1 MTEPELFVVVT
12 SGGTASVY
20 DAPVEG
26 VFPQTIVHP
35 IRPGETVEQVP
46 YEAWSALIGATVDL
60 GELQRAV
67 RHGLMPEVE
76 PTGPLAEA
84 MCPRCGSEMVH
95 GEAFLDSTTLDSLL
109 AGVSAQRLFFKADGQ
124 QDRHEVLAHG
134 AVAYAFRC
142 PDCESVLVL

>member
-60 GELQRAV
+60 EELQREI
-67 RHGLMPEVE
+67 RRGLMPEVA
-76 PTGPLAEA
+76 PMGPLSKAT
-84 MCPRCGSEMVH
+84 CPRCSADMVH
-95 GEAFLDSTTLDSLL
+95 GEVFLDSTALDSLL
-109 AGVSAQRLFFKADGQ
+109 AGVSAQRLFFRAEGQ
-124 QDRHEVLAHG
+124 DDRNEVLAHG